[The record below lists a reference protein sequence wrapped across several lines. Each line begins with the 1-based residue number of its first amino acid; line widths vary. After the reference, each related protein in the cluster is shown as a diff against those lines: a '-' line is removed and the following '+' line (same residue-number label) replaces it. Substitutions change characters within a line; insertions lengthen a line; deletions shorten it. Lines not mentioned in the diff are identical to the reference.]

1 MDFLKLTEVL
11 EELEKTSSGNAM
23 REILA
28 NFLKKVLVEDIS
40 VICYLTLG
48 QIASEYDNVVLGMA
62 DKSVLKSIAAA
73 GGVDIAKV
81 QKVMNESGDA
91 GLTAEKILQHKP
103 RTLVP
108 VGKLTIHELFDKL
121 HKIAATAGT
130 GSQEEKSKI
139 LVSLLQKSSPKEA
152 KYVVRIALGTLR
164 LGAGDMTLLDALAMA
179 YTGEKK
185 NKELLEHA
193 YNICPD
199 VGIIAETL
207 VKKGLKGIEKIDVH
221 VGRPI
226 KMMLCQR
233 VDELEEITEKIPGEF
248 AVEAKYDG
256 ERVQA
261 HKDRKGKITL
271 FSRRLE
277 NITHQFP
284 DLVKELEKHVDG
296 KDRKSDDGKVGGE
309 KKDGKERTGGKEWVI
324 EGEIIAIDEK
334 GHHLP
339 FQTLMQRR
347 RKYDV
352 EKYMKDIPVLV
363 KLFDI
368 LYWDGQSYM
377 RESYNARSQLL
388 AKIVVESKHLMLADK
403 MVTDDLAELDT
414 FFHQMLKEKYEGVIV
429 KSLTGEYQAGT
440 RGWNWI
446 KWKKEYVQEMSDTL
460 DLVVVGAF
468 HGKGKRSGTYG
479 ALLCAAYNEKEDVFE
494 TVCKLGTGLTDEVLA
509 ELPAKLAKYKLNH
522 KPARLN
528 VKKEMEPEVWFEPKI
543 VVEVFGAEL
552 TKSPFHTC
560 ASGASAGRAGAG
572 ARGAG
577 AAGGTSGGKGANGG
591 ASGLS
596 LRFPRFLRFR
606 EDKKAEQATTSKETE
621 QMAKGK

>member
-1 MDFLKLTEVL
+1 MDFQKLAEVF

-28 NFLKKVLVEDIS
+28 EFLKKVPEDDIAT
-40 VICYLTLG
+40 ICYLCLG
-48 QIASEYDNVVLGMA
+48 QIASEYEGEVLGIA

-73 GGVDIAKV
+73 GGTDISKV
-81 QKVMNESGDA
+81 QKIMKELGDA
-91 GLTAEKILQHKP
+91 GLTAEKVLQHKP

-108 VGKLTIHELFDKL
+108 AGKLTVHELFGKL
-121 HKIAATAGT
+121 HKVSKTSGT
-130 GSQEEKSKI
+130 GSQDQKSNI
-139 LVSLLQKSSPKEA
+139 IVSLLQKASPLEA
-152 KYVVRIALGTLR
+152 KYVIRSALGTLR
-164 LGAGDMTLLDALAMA
+164 LGAGDMTLLDALAIA
-179 YTGEKK
+179 YTGDKK
-185 NKELLEHA
+185 NKELLERA

-207 VKKGLKGIEKIDVH
+207 AKKGLKGIEKIDVH

-233 VDELEEITEKIPGEF
+233 VDEIEEIGEKIPGEF

-261 HKDRKGKITL
+261 HKDKNGKITL

-277 NITHQFP
+277 NITAQFP
-284 DLVKELEKHVDG
+284 DLVKELEKKVDG
-296 KDRKSDDGKVGGE
+296 KE
-309 KKDGKERTGGKEWVI
+309 FVI

-347 RKYDV
+347 RKYEI

-363 KLFDI
+363 KLFDV
-368 LYWDGQSYM
+368 LYWNGRSYLH
-377 RESYNARSQLL
+377 ESYKARTQLL
-388 AKIVVESKHLMLADK
+388 TKIVAKSKHLMLADK
-403 MVTDDLAELDT
+403 IITDDITEMDE
-414 FFHQMLKEKYEGVIV
+414 FFREMLKERYEGVIV

-446 KWKKEYVQEMSDTL
+446 KWKKDYVEEMSDTL
-460 DLVVVGAF
+460 DLVIVGAF
-468 HGKGKRSGTYG
+468 HGKGKRSGVYG

-509 ELPAKLAKYKLNH
+509 ELPKKLAKYKLEH
-522 KPARLN
+522 KPARLK
-528 VKKEMEPEVWFEPKI
+528 VKKEMEPEVWFEPKM
-543 VVEVFGAEL
+543 VVEVLGAEL

-560 ASGASAGRAGAG
+560 G
-572 ARGAG
+572 
-577 AAGGTSGGKGANGG
+577 
-591 ASGLS
+591 SGLA

-606 EDKKAEQATTSKETE
+606 EDKKAEQATTSKEVE
-621 QMAKGK
+621 GMGRKK

>member
-1 MDFLKLTEVL
+1 MDFLKLVEVL

-28 NFLKKVLVEDIS
+28 KFLKKVPEEDIG

-48 QIASEYDNVVLGMA
+48 QIASEYDGLVLGMA

-73 GGVDIAKV
+73 GGTDLSKV
-81 QKVMNESGDA
+81 QRVMKEEGDA
-91 GLTAEKILQHKP
+91 GLTAEKVLQHKP

-139 LVSLLQKSSPKEA
+139 LISLLQKSSAKEA

-164 LGAGDMTLLDALAMA
+164 LGAGDMTLLDALAIA

-233 VDELEEITEKIPGEF
+233 VDELEEIAEKIPGEF
-248 AVEAKYDG
+248 SVEAKYDG

-261 HKDRKGKITL
+261 HKDKKGKITL

-284 DLVKELEKHVDG
+284 DLVKELEKHVD
-296 KDRKSDDGKVGGE
+296 
-309 KKDGKERTGGKEWVI
+309 GKEWVI

-363 KLFDI
+363 KLFDL

-388 AKIVVESKHLMLADK
+388 AKMVAKSKHIMLADK
-403 MVTDDLAELDT
+403 IVTDDLAELDE
-414 FFHQMLKEKYEGVIV
+414 FFHRMLKEKYEGVIV

-479 ALLCAAYNEKEDVFE
+479 ALLCAAYNEKEDLFE

-509 ELPAKLAKYKLNH
+509 ELPARLAKYKLNH
-522 KPARLN
+522 KPARLKI
-528 VKKEMEPEVWFEPKI
+528 KKEMEPEVWFEPKI

-560 ASGASAGRAGAG
+560 ASGAGT
-572 ARGAG
+572 
-577 AAGGTSGGKGANGG
+577 AGGTSGGKG

-606 EDKKAEQATTSKETE
+606 EDKKAEQATTSKEIE
-621 QMAKGK
+621 GMAGKR

>member
-1 MDFLKLTEVL
+1 MLMDFLKLAGVL

-28 NFLKKVLVEDIS
+28 EFLKKVPEEDITI
-40 VICYLTLG
+40 VCYLCLG
-48 QIASEYDNVVLGMA
+48 QIASEYDGVVLGLA

-73 GGVDIAKV
+73 AGTDLSKV
-81 QKVMNESGDA
+81 QKVMKEVGDA

-108 VGKLTIHELFDKL
+108 LGTLTIHELFEKL
-121 HKIAATAGT
+121 HKIAETAGV
-130 GSQEEKSKI
+130 GSQEQKSSI
-139 LVSLLQKSSPKEA
+139 VISLLQKSSPLEA
-152 KYVVRIALGTLR
+152 RYVVRIVLGTLR
-164 LGAGDMTLLDALAMA
+164 LGAGDMTLLDALALA
-179 YTGEKK
+179 YTGDKK
-185 NKELLEHA
+185 NKEILEQA

-199 VGIIAETL
+199 VGLIAETL
-207 VKKGLKGIEKIDVH
+207 LKKGLSGIKKIGVN

-261 HKDRKGKITL
+261 HKDKKGKITL

-277 NITHQFP
+277 NITAQFP
-284 DLVKELEKHVDG
+284 DLVKELAQ
-296 KDRKSDDGKVGGE
+296 KVE
-309 KKDGKERTGGKEWVI
+309 GKEYVI
-324 EGEIIAIDEK
+324 EGEIIAIDEQ
-334 GHHLP
+334 GQHLP

-368 LYWDGQSYM
+368 LYWNEQSYLP
-377 RESYNARSQLL
+377 EPYKIRSRQLE
-388 AKIVVESKHLMLADK
+388 KIVTKGKHVMLADK
-403 MVTDDLAELDT
+403 IVTDDIREMDK
-414 FFHQMLKEKYEGVIV
+414 FFRAMLKEKYEGVIV
-429 KSLTGEYQAGT
+429 KSLSGEYQAGT

-446 KWKKEYVQEMSDTL
+446 KWKKDYVQEMSDTL
-460 DLVVVGAF
+460 DLVIVGAF

-479 ALLCAAYNEKEDVFE
+479 ALLCACYNEAEDTFE

-509 ELPAKLAKYKLNH
+509 ELPKKLAKYKIRH
-522 KPARLN
+522 KPARLTI
-528 VKKEMEPEVWFEPKI
+528 KKEMEPEVWFEPRF
-543 VVEVFGAEL
+543 VVEVLGAEL

-560 ASGASAGRAGAG
+560 AG
-572 ARGAG
+572 
-577 AAGGTSGGKGANGG
+577 
-591 ASGLS
+591 GLS
-596 LRFPRFLRFR
+596 LRFPRFIRFR
-606 EDKKAEQATTSKETE
+606 EDKKAEQATTSKEVAR
-621 QMAKGK
+621 MAGKK